1 MAAPKIKYRCNT
13 AIVKV
18 DHLGLLPKP
27 LRSDYRVS
35 VFLNSV
41 RSAIERSLNEER
53 YVNDRFDF
61 ESPAELNRS
70 FRVTA
75 VANSS
80 LQTNYRCVILAN
92 CTLVTRGVV
101 ELLIPFPATLASRD
115 N

>member
-1 MAAPKIKYRCNT
+1 MAAPKIKYRCNA

-27 LRSDYRVS
+27 PRSDYRVS

-41 RSAIERSLNEER
+41 RSVIERSLNAES

-61 ESPAELNRS
+61 ESQAELNRS
-70 FRVTA
+70 FRVTT

-101 ELLIPFPATLASRD
+101 ELLIPFPATLAPRD